1 MNLITIDDLYDDLK
15 SNADNIIVINV
26 LSAQTFEE
34 CHITG
39 SINIPYAEL
48 TEKLSS
54 LEKNKK
60 IIVYCAHKDCPTAG
74 NTYKALEEAGFTNLY
89 YYKGGM
95 REWVQTDLKTEGIC
109 EANYLHELDR
119 KE

>member
-26 LSAQTFEE
+26 LSAQSFEE

-48 TEKLSS
+48 PEKLNSID
-54 LEKNKK
+54 KNKK
-60 IIVYCAHKDCPTAG
+60 VVVYCAHKDCPAAG
-74 NTYKALEEAGFTNLY
+74 DAYRSLEAAGFTNIFY
-89 YYKGGM
+89 YRGGM
-95 REWVQTDLKTEGIC
+95 REWLQTDLKTEGIC
-109 EANYLHELDR
+109 KATYLHELDR